1 MVGFHTGTIVVPT
14 DVVLAQVTGAFGPTE
29 AAETLKEVEEPVT
42 EAPAPAATEAA
53 VVEAE
58 KPSAHTEDPVVEAET
73 PSAHTKVPVVE
84 AETPSAHTK
93 VPVVEAETP
102 SVHTEVPVKETEAP
116 SVHTTAQT
124 AQAETTEGVTEA
136 PAKNTETTVEAEDAA
151 ATEATPEVIEV
162 ADETEAPKTGLSI
175 TETVLNAEADQVI
188 EIEGD
193 EVEMEDSEG
202 EILTQTYIYNIWQI
216 LVS

>member
-53 VVEAE
+53 
-58 KPSAHTEDPVVEAET
+58 VVEAET

-136 PAKNTETTVEAEDAA
+136 LAKNTETTVAAEDAA

-188 EIEGD
+188 ETEGD
-193 EVEMEDSEG
+193 EVEVEDSEG